1 MDTILIIANILS
13 LLGNICFTTSALFKS
28 KRKIILFQ
36 SLNHTLSLI
45 SEVLTKA
52 YSGVVQDAVSLVRNF
67 VLLFIKDNSKRIKIL
82 ISIICAIACVSI
94 GVWVNIAFSDNI
106 WYGYLPIIANLE
118 YSIIIIIPFVI
129 RLSDLK
135 AEFIIKVSLLISGIL
150 WGMYGFFIQLYPIMI
165 FNGINVLLC
174 TIAIIRIT
182 VTVIKK
188 QKMEENEEKGV

>member
-129 RLSDLK
+129 
-135 AEFIIKVSLLISGIL
+135 KVSLLISGIL

-182 VTVIKK
+182 VTVIKR